1 MFDSWDELECR
12 YLIVRGEV
20 KLTSHEWP
28 KFNGKLWGD
37 GAFLGE
43 LPILGESSQT
53 DLHS

>member
-1 MFDSWDELECR
+1 MKFR

-20 KLTSHEWP
+20 RLTSHEWP

-43 LPILGESSQT
+43 LPILGEQ
-53 DLHS
+53 L